1 MRQRRRRSSRLS
13 TRQNSRS
20 DRPLRVL
27 RVRRWSVLVMLRL
40 GRLGPLGRS
49 VLVTWRGRR
58 IRGPESNHRRS
69 EQPHQSAPTPC
80 ALGVLIHALTEGS
93 NGGSIFAVGTIN
105 GRALPLSNSP
115 NLACPICL

>member
-1 MRQRRRRSSRLS
+1 
-13 TRQNSRS
+13 
-20 DRPLRVL
+20 
-27 RVRRWSVLVMLRL
+27 MLRL
-40 GRLGPLGRS
+40 GRLGPLRRS

-69 EQPHQSAPTPC
+69 EQPHQSAPTQC

-105 GRALPLSNSP
+105 GRALPLSNSS
-115 NLACPICL
+115 NLACPICLSPPPRMQAPETTHCSP